1 MRETINAA
9 IAYILFSGVAYFNYE
24 FLKPMFTV
32 VKCIYCKLQFLQSA
46 LKEIVKL
53 KDKGNVPLF

>member
-1 MRETINAA
+1 MIT
-9 IAYILFSGVAYFNYE
+9 VA
-24 FLKPMFTV
+24 
-32 VKCIYCKLQFLQSA
+32 KCIYCKLQFLQSA

>member
-1 MRETINAA
+1 MPQLGTI
-9 IAYILFSGVAYFNYE
+9 IVLRILYFIYE
-24 FLKPMFTV
+24 FLKAMISV
-32 VKCIYCKLQFLQSA
+32 AKCNYCKLQFLQSA